1 MNHELIRLVD
11 SISRDKNIDKELLYQ
26 DLELAM
32 VSAAKK
38 YYGQDEEFQI
48 AIDRQS
54 GEISAIRNGEPIDVR
69 DLGRIAAQTAK
80 QVMIQRIR
88 EAERGSM
95 FSEFKS
101 REGTIVTGSVTR
113 VDESAI
119 TVNIGRGEGFL
130 PRSEQIPGESHQVG
144 ERIRA
149 MILEVRETPHQIKV
163 VLSRS
168 HPDFVRRLFEL
179 EVPEV
184 AERIIE
190 IKALARE
197 AGYRTKIAVTSID
210 SKVDALGAC
219 VGVRGSRVNNIVDEL
234 GGERVDIVRWNESS
248 QVLIGN
254 ALKPA
259 EINQIALCFEMGRAT
274 VVVNEDQL
282 SLAIGKRG
290 QNVRL
295 AARLTGWDI
304 DILTPAEYNAGLDR
318 MVKTLRAVEGISDE
332 MLDKMIALGIVS
344 LLDLEE
350 VGAETLVE
358 NCGIPQELGDRVVTV
373 AAEEAKKIQ
382 AEQVVNRER
391 ADAARREKAALEASW
406 AKKLAAGEMSLEQV
420 EAARSAMAA
429 EEMERKAAQVGL
441 GVSAAPLPEGTPVEV
456 PTSMDQPL
464 TLEQRLAMARQRDA
478 AAQQQAQAAPAADP
492 APVTEPASAAE
503 AAPAAESAPP
513 ASAPEGGE
521 NKQ

>member
-11 SISRDKNIDKELLYQ
+11 SICRDKNIEKEVLYA

-38 YYGQDEEFQI
+38 NYGPDEDVVVH
-48 AIDRQS
+48 IDRTS
-54 GEISAIRNGEPIDVR
+54 GEITATRVGQPMDVR
-69 DLGRIAAQTAK
+69 ELGRIAAQTAK

-95 FSEFKS
+95 FTDFKS
-101 REGTIVTGSVTR
+101 REGTIATGSVTR
-113 VDESAI
+113 VDDGAI
-119 TVNIGRGEGFL
+119 TVNLGRGEGFL

-149 MILEVRETPHQIKV
+149 LILEVRETPHQIKV

-168 HPDFVRRLFEL
+168 HPDFVKRLFEL

-184 AERIIE
+184 AEHIIE
-190 IKALARE
+190 IKTLARE
-197 AGYRTKIAVTSID
+197 AGYRTKIAVTSND

-248 QVLIGN
+248 QILIAN
-254 ALKPA
+254 SLKPA
-259 EINQIALCFEMGRAT
+259 EINQTALCFEMGRAT

-318 MVKTLRAVEGISDE
+318 MVKTLRAVEGITDE
-332 MLDKMIALGIVS
+332 MLDKMIALGMVS
-344 LLDLEE
+344 LLDVEE
-350 VGAETLVE
+350 VGTETLVE
-358 NCGIPQELGDRVVTV
+358 NCGMPADLADGILAL
-373 AAEEAKKIQ
+373 AAEEAKKILVEQQ
-382 AEQVVNRER
+382 ANRER
-391 ADAARREKAALEASW
+391 SDAARRAKEAQEADW
-406 AKKLAAGEMSLEQV
+406 ARKMAAGELSLDEV
-420 EAARSAMAA
+420 EKARAAMAA
-429 EEMERKAAQVGL
+429 EAMERKAVAVGL
-441 GVSAAPLPEGTPVEV
+441 GATTAPVTLPTVEV
-456 PTSMDQPL
+456 PANADGPL
-464 TLEQRLAMARQRDA
+464 TLEQRLAISRQRELESAQA
-478 AAQQQAQAAPAADP
+478 AAQPP
-492 APVTEPASAAE
+492 AAE
-503 AAPAAESAPP
+503 AAPAAPAEAAAEPQAPAGSEEAAKPAGSESP
-513 ASAPEGGE
+513 AA
-521 NKQ
+521 